1 MTPVAAIW
9 TLVAVAFVLHSAYT
23 ILHDGDDE
31 DGWF

>member
-23 ILHDGDDE
+23 LIHDNDF